1 MWIWSECGNPKLM
14 RKHLAVHL
22 WNLLHRK
29 VCRPSLKRHIFIP
42 EKISLSHRAWC
53 RVSSTC
59 CWWASDC
66 SGDSG
71 DLWRQAGTA
80 SPQASVALMWLPV
93 GKLTLGTQEKPFSEL
108 VLQTG
113 RLCWGFWEWRAISCL
128 HRKKSYWKQICSPVG
143 ACDLDLCA
151 NR

>member
-14 RKHLAVHL
+14 RKHLAVHF
-22 WNLLHRK
+22 WNLLRIK
-29 VCRPSLKRHIFIP
+29 VCSPSIKRHIFMP

-93 GKLTLGTQEKPFSEL
+93 GILTLGTQEKQFSEL

-113 RLCWGFWEWRAISCL
+113 RLC
-128 HRKKSYWKQICSPVG
+128 G
-143 ACDLDLCA
+143 AFESEGPFPAFTGRSHIGNRFALLWSRPLC
-151 NR
+151 